1 MRLSTRNQLRGT
13 VTGIT
18 EGSVNATVTVSVGGQ
33 TVTSSITL
41 AGLAE
46 LAITEGAEVVV
57 LVKASDVMLG
67 VED

>member
-46 LAITEGAEVVV
+46 LDITEGTEVLV

>member
-13 VTGIT
+13 VTSIT
-18 EGSVNATVTVSVGGQ
+18 EGSVNATVTVDVGGQ

-46 LAITEGAEVVV
+46 IEVKEGDEVVV
-57 LVKASDVMLG
+57 LVKASDVMLA

>member
-13 VTGIT
+13 VTGIS

-46 LAITEGAEVVV
+46 LDITEGTEV
-57 LVKASDVMLG
+57 LVLIKASDVMLG
-67 VED
+67 VDD

>member
-13 VTGIT
+13 VTGIS

-46 LAITEGAEVVV
+46 LDITEGTEV
-57 LVKASDVMLG
+57 LVLIKASDVMLG